1 MSFCQNEIAF
11 LEKEKDTLLIKIQI
25 HEQYLNFKEQN
36 ATLSPQDLIKLEE
49 LIFRY
54 FRVLAL
60 TDTYKFFQ
68 MQNQTVVDENIRN
81 FLTIVDNRYLLRLQQ
96 FIKDLTLAVLGMR

>member
-11 LEKEKDTLLIKIQI
+11 LKKERDTLLIKIQI

-36 ATLSPQDLIKLEE
+36 ARLSPQDLIQLEE

-60 TDTYKFFQ
+60 TDTYNFFQ
-68 MQNQTVVDENIRN
+68 MQNQAVVDENISN
-81 FLTIVDNRYLLRLQQ
+81 FLTIVDNRYLLRLHE
-96 FIKDLTLAVLGMR
+96 FIKDLTLAVLRMH